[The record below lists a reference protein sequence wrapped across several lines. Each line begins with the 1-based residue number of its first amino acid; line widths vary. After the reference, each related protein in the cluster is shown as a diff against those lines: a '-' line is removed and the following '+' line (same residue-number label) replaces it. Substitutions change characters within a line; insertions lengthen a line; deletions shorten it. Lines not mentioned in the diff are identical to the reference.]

1 MKIQSGLGNPSV
13 HFQSLEQNNR
23 QVVVNRHSK
32 SEELVPNKSD
42 TSVGEM
48 QTERSDFN
56 ALLAVKEL
64 DISNISPQEFTS
76 LIADITRLS
85 SETGGENDGSINK
98 GLSHFRVSLEVRMA
112 TGKLAPNAKLDM
124 QQYVNEYTEESEK
137 LSKQDNKTYSYS
149 PIYANQSKQAIDTI
163 FTQSNIENLQ
173 LEAIEFL
180 KKSGSSLVDK
190 KV

>member
-1 MKIQSGLGNPSV
+1 M
-13 HFQSLEQNNR
+13 
-23 QVVVNRHSK
+23 
-32 SEELVPNKSD
+32 
-42 TSVGEM
+42 
-48 QTERSDFN
+48 
-56 ALLAVKEL
+56 
-64 DISNISPQEFTS
+64 
-76 LIADITRLS
+76 IADITRLS
-85 SETGGENDGSINK
+85 SETGRGNDESIK
-98 GLSHFRVSLEVRMA
+98 GLSNFRVSLEVRIA

-137 LSKQDNKTYSYS
+137 LSKQDNKTYRYS

-180 KKSGSSLVDK
+180 KKNGSSLVDK

>member
-1 MKIQSGLGNPSV
+1 MKIQSGLGNPSA
-13 HFQSLEQNNR
+13 HLQSLEQNNR
-23 QVVVNRHSK
+23 QVIVNRHSK

-42 TSVGEM
+42 TSVGGM

-85 SETGGENDGSINK
+85 SETGRGNDESIK
-98 GLSHFRVSLEVRMA
+98 GLSNFRVSLEVRMA

-137 LSKQDNKTYSYS
+137 LSKQDNKTYRYS